1 MRIRHLG
8 GALALSLGI
17 LSGPAFAA
25 GAVTGDY
32 LEARS
37 CNVFVGGCHYGS
49 EFVTTGRE
57 AVMAWHIV
65 SGSRGGVD
73 LSGLSAAAVI
83 SADLNLAETQAK
95 RSAIVYVDAR
105 ASAAQQEAL
114 VGLLQEKMGTS
125 FGKLVAVRTAPIQ
138 FVKSDTDYR
147 LKVGDEARLTV
158 AKAVDHTCCT
168 QPMEVWYQPLGPT
181 TNSAVGFTNLAE
193 FKGAGLPTW
202 SRTSQN
208 SAFYGSFAF

>member
-17 LSGPAFAA
+17 LSGPAFAG

-37 CNVFVGGCHYGS
+37 CNIFVGGCHYGS

-65 SGSRGGVD
+65 NGSRGSVD
-73 LSGLSAAAVI
+73 LAGLSAAAVV
-83 SADLNLAETQAK
+83 SADLNLAESQAK
-95 RSAIVYVDAR
+95 RSAILYVDAK
-105 ASAAQQEAL
+105 ASAAQRDAL
-114 VGLLQEKMGTS
+114 VALLQEKLGPS

-158 AKAVDHTCCT
+158 AKSVDRTCCT
-168 QPMEVWYQPLGPT
+168 QPMEVWYKPLSPT
-181 TNSAVGFTNLAE
+181 ANPTVGFTNLAE
-193 FKGAGLPTW
+193 FKGNGLPTW
-202 SRTSQN
+202 SRASQN